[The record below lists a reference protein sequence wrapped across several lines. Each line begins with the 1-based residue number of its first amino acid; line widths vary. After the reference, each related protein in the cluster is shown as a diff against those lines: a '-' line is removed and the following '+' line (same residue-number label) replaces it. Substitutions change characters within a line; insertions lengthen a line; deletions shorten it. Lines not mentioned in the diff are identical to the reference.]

1 MRFRNLN
8 ALALALVI
16 ATPLSAQQAKL
27 PKNGTE
33 VLERMRAKYAG
44 KWYPTLEFAQKTTLY
59 RASGTREEAWHER
72 LWQSP
77 TRGTLLRIDQGDST
91 LGNYTINTADS
102 GYSVRGGK
110 LMRAGGDG
118 NFFLPLIEGVYVQ
131 PVERTVKDL
140 ASTKIDLGRV
150 REESWQGEPVWVV
163 GASDASDTTAV
174 QFWVE
179 PKRMVVVRVLIVL
192 AAGQPPLDVH
202 LEQYVATGGGWLATR
217 IQMFMNGK
225 PVQMEEYS
233 DWKTG
238 HSINATVFEAPARA
252 TP

>member
-1 MRFRNLN
+1 MRHHTLVPLAF
-8 ALALALVI
+8 ALILAAPV
-16 ATPLSAQQAKL
+16 TAQSTRI

-59 RASGTREEAWHER
+59 RPNGTREEAWHER

-77 TRGTLLRIDQGDST
+77 ARGTLLRIDQGDST

-102 GYSVRGGK
+102 GYIVRGGK
-110 LMRAGGDG
+110 LARASADG
-118 NFFLPLIEGVYVQ
+118 NFFLPLIEGVYLQ

-150 REESWQGEPVWVV
+150 REGNWQGEPVWVV
-163 GASDASDTTAV
+163 GATDASDTTAA
-174 QFWVE
+174 QFWVD
-179 PKRMVVVRVLIVL
+179 PKRMVVVRVLIGL
-192 AAGQPPLDVH
+192 APGQPPLDVH

-217 IQMFMNGK
+217 VQMFMNGK

-238 HSINATVFEAPARA
+238 HRIDARVFEAPARA